1 MKVYMPFLERFRE
14 PMLKGTKTWTSR
26 SRKMGSPKD
35 TFPAFGHE
43 FEIVKVERRQ
53 LQDILHNHWA
63 EEGFA
68 SEIEAF
74 DVWLT
79 IHRTLKSGNRY
90 WVHVFRRISL

>member
-43 FEIVKVERRQ
+43 FEIVKVERR
-53 LQDILHNHWA
+53 LLDDILNHWQ
-63 EEGFA
+63 EEGLE
-68 SEIEAF
+68 SRDEACK
-74 DVWLT
+74 VWLT
-79 IHRTLKSGNRY
+79 IHRKLETGNRY
-90 WVHVFRRISL
+90 WVHIFRRISL